1 MRTLF
6 IIDNNPIY
14 TLSERM
20 WSKRTIEQELEAV
33 EIETAPRVMLL
44 KYLTKNSKIIDS
56 GCGFGKWLIYLNQLG
71 YKIIGIDNNEMVI
84 SKLKKYNNSLQVEL
98 GNILTI
104 NYPDNYF
111 DAYISMGVV
120 EHFENGPLMALKEA
134 YRVLKPNGL
143 IFLSTPTVNI
153 IRKVIIQP
161 ILNIFNRCYY
171 LFVKIKR
178 FIEKP
183 ESMYKVNNYKKVR
196 KAKKKKYYHFLEYRF
211 TVKELHSFLKKSNF
225 RVIETVPHDFHG
237 SREHSIGLGVD
248 FPFLKKRNSVNFK
261 LNYFGKIISRILD
274 GISPWIAC
282 ASVLCVGKSLKKS

>member
-1 MRTLF
+1 MRKLF
-6 IIDNNPIY
+6 IIDNDAEC
-14 TLSERM
+14 TLSNKM
-20 WSKRTIEQELEAV
+20 WSKRTIKEELEAIK
-33 EIETAPRVMLL
+33 IETAPRIMFI
-44 KYLTKNSKIIDS
+44 KYLDKNSKIIDA
-56 GCGFGKWLIYLNQLG
+56 GCGFGKWLIYLNQYG
-71 YKIIGIDNNEMVI
+71 YNIIGIDNNEMVI

-120 EHFENGPLMALKEA
+120 EHFENGPLTALNEA

-143 IFLSTPTVNI
+143 IFLSTPAVNI

-161 ILNIFNRCYY
+161 FLNIINRCYY

-178 FIEKP
+178 FIENSK
-183 ESMYKVNNYKKVR
+183 SMKQINKYNKIR
-196 KAKKKKYYHFLEYRF
+196 KEKNKKYYHFLEYRF
-211 TVKELHSFLKKSNF
+211 TVNELHSFLKKSNF

-248 FPFLKKRNSVNFK
+248 FPFFKKRNSANFK

-274 GISPWIAC
+274 SISPWIAC
-282 ASVLCVGKSLKKS
+282 ASILCVGKSLKK